1 EAARSSGAPY
11 PRLVDLP
18 GATIVW
24 DAELRTYLES
34 DEALTS
40 RDFPLEWAVG
50 VLRASEDLFRVP
62 RLHSSESQSRVHGV
76 VRPAGGGARGGWR
89 VHRRRVQEISGP
101 GTRPRTAGRRRLR
114 DRMGQGRADRSR
126 PGRGQEP
133 GGVAVLVAASR
144 VWRGCPARAAAG
156 RDPTG
161 PRHG

>member
-1 EAARSSGAPY
+1 MTQLARDTGASGMAFEAARSSGAPY

-18 GATIVW
+18 GATIVC

-76 VRPAGGGARGGWR
+76 VLSVGVLRASEDLFRVPRLHSSESQSRDHGVVRP
-89 VHRRRVQEISGP
+89 
-101 GTRPRTAGRRRLR
+101 
-114 DRMGQGRADRSR
+114 
-126 PGRGQEP
+126 
-133 GGVAVLVAASR
+133 
-144 VWRGCPARAAAG
+144 
-156 RDPTG
+156 
-161 PRHG
+161 